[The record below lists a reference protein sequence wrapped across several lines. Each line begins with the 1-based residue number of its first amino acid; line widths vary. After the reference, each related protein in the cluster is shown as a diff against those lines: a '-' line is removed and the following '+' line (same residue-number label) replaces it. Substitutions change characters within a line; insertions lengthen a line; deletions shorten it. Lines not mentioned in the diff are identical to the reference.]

1 LDPSSV
7 IQIIIIIIL
16 LMLSAFF
23 SSAETAFTTINRI
36 HIRSLVEDGNKR
48 AKKVAE
54 LLENSGKLL
63 SAVLIGNT
71 IVNISASAIVTTFVI
86 NTFGSTA
93 TGTATG
99 IATGILT
106 ILVLIFGEIAPKTAA
121 TIHAEKIALSY
132 ATSISFVMF
141 ILTPVII
148 IINKLSKYALKL
160 FRIDSSRKKKLMTE
174 DELRTIVKVGHEDGI
189 IESEERRIINNLFD
203 FGDSQAKDIMIPRI
217 DMTLA
222 SVDSTYDEILEIF
235 RSEKYTR
242 IPIYEDTVD
251 NVIGIIN
258 VKDLL
263 LFDSRDAFNIRGI
276 LREPYFTYEYKN
288 TSELLAELRKTS
300 NNITI
305 VIDEYGSTVGMITLE
320 DLLEEIV
327 GEIRD
332 EYDDDEHDSIQK
344 INDNE
349 YRLDGYTKLDDLND
363 ILGLAIESE
372 DYDSIGGFI
381 IEKLDRLPFVND
393 YIELP
398 GIKLVVEAA
407 SNNRI
412 ETVHLY
418 LGPTYLND
426 TPETM

>member
-1 LDPSSV
+1 MDPSSV

-48 AKKVAE
+48 AKIVAD

-71 IVNISASAIVTTFVI
+71 IVNISASALVTTFVI
-86 NTFGSTA
+86 KLYGSA
-93 TGTATG
+93 ATG
-99 IATGILT
+99 IATGLLT
-106 ILVLIFGEIAPKTAA
+106 VLVLIFGEIAPKTAA

-132 ATSISFVMF
+132 ARSISLLMF
-141 ILTPVII
+141 ILTPIII
-148 IINKLSKYALKL
+148 IINKLSKYALKF

-174 DELRTIVKVGHEDGI
+174 TELRTIVKVGHEDGI

-263 LFDSRDAFNIRGI
+263 LFDTRDAFNIRGI

-363 ILGLAIESE
+363 FLALDIESE

-381 IEKLDRLPFVND
+381 IEKLDRLPNVND

-418 LGPTYLND
+418 LGTTHLND
-426 TPETM
+426 ESETI

>member
-48 AKKVAE
+48 AKKVAD
-54 LLENSGKLL
+54 LLEHSSKLL

-71 IVNISASAIVTTFVI
+71 IVNISASALVTTFVI
-86 NTFGSTA
+86 NLFGSAA

-106 ILVLIFGEIAPKTAA
+106 VLVLIFGEIAPKTAA
-121 TIHAEKIALSY
+121 TIHAEKIALTY
-132 ATSISFVMF
+132 ANAISFLMF

-148 IINKLSKYALKL
+148 IINKLSKYALKF
-160 FRIDSSRKKKLMTE
+160 FRIDSAKKKKLMTE
-174 DELRTIVKVGHEDGI
+174 NELRTIVTVGHEDGI

-242 IPIYEDTVD
+242 IPIYEETVD

-263 LFDSRDAFNIRGI
+263 LFDTRDAFNIRGI

-363 ILGLAIESE
+363 FLALDIESE

-381 IEKLDRLPFVND
+381 IEKLDRLPIVND

-398 GIKLVVEAA
+398 GIKLVVESA

-418 LGPTYLND
+418 LGPTNLD
-426 TPETM
+426 DVPETL

>member
-1 LDPSSV
+1 
-7 IQIIIIIIL
+7 
-16 LMLSAFF
+16 MLSAFF

-36 HIRSLVEDGNKR
+36 HIRSLAEDGNKR
-48 AKKVAE
+48 AKKVAA

-71 IVNISASAIVTTFVI
+71 IVNISASAIVTAFVI
-86 NTFGSTA
+86 NSFGSAA
-93 TGTATG
+93 TGIVTG

-121 TIHAEKIALSY
+121 TIHAEKLALSY
-132 ATSISFVMF
+132 AKPISFVMLV
-141 ILTPVII
+141 LTPVII
-148 IINKLSKYALKL
+148 IINKLSKYALK
-160 FRIDSSRKKKLMTE
+160 FFGIDSSKKKKLMTE
-174 DELRTIVKVGHEDGI
+174 DELRTIVTVGHEDGI

-263 LFDSRDAFNIRGI
+263 LFDTRDAFNIRGI

-305 VIDEYGSTVGMITLE
+305 VIDEY
-320 DLLEEIV
+320 
-327 GEIRD
+327 
-332 EYDDDEHDSIQK
+332 DDDEHDSIQK

-363 ILGLAIESE
+363 FLALDIESE

-381 IEKLDRLPFVND
+381 IEKLDRLPIVND

-398 GIKLVVEAA
+398 GIRLVVESA

-418 LGPTYLND
+418 LGPTSLGA
-426 TPETM
+426 TPETL

>member
-7 IQIIIIIIL
+7 IQIVIIFIL

-48 AKKVAE
+48 AAKVAE
-54 LLENSGKLL
+54 LLENPGKLL
-63 SAVLIGNT
+63 RAVIIGNT

-86 NTFGSTA
+86 NSFNSYGSTA
-93 TGTATG
+93 IG
-99 IATGILT
+99 IAIGIFT

-121 TIHAEKIALSY
+121 SIHAEKIALSY
-132 ATSISFVMF
+132 AGIISFVMF
-141 ILTPVII
+141 VLTPVII
-148 IINKLSKYALKL
+148 IINTLSKYTLKF
-160 FRIDSSRKKKLMTE
+160 FRINPDKKKKLMTE
-174 DELRTIVKVGHEDGI
+174 DELRSIVTVGHEDGI

-203 FGDSQAKDIMIPRI
+203 FGDTEAKDIMIPRI

-263 LFDSRDAFNIRGI
+263 LFDTRDAFNIRGI

-363 ILGLAIESE
+363 FLSLNIESE

-381 IEKLDRLPFVND
+381 IEKLDRLPNVND

-418 LGPTYLND
+418 LGLTNLND
-426 TPETM
+426 APEAL

>member
-7 IQIIIIIIL
+7 IQIVIIIIL

-48 AKKVAE
+48 AAKVAE

-71 IVNISASAIVTTFVI
+71 IVNITASAIVTTFVI
-86 NTFGSTA
+86 NSFGSA
-93 TGTATG
+93 AAG

-106 ILVLIFGEIAPKTAA
+106 VLVLIFGEIAPKTAA

-132 ATSISFVMF
+132 ARSISFVMF
-141 ILTPVII
+141 VFTPVIF
-148 IINKLSKYALKL
+148 IINKLSIYALKF
-160 FRIDSSRKKKLMTE
+160 FRINPDKKKKLMTE
-174 DELRTIVKVGHEDGI
+174 NELRTIVTVGHEDGI

-242 IPIYEDTVD
+242 IPIYEETVD

-263 LFDSRDAFNIRGI
+263 LFDTRDAFNIRGI

-363 ILGLAIESE
+363 FLSLNIESE

-381 IEKLDRLPFVND
+381 IEKLDRLPNVND

-418 LGPTYLND
+418 LGLTYLND
-426 TPETM
+426 APETL

>member
-48 AKKVAE
+48 AKKVAD
-54 LLENSGKLL
+54 LLEHSSKLL

-86 NTFGSTA
+86 NSFGS
-93 TGTATG
+93 TATG

-121 TIHAEKIALSY
+121 TIHAEKIALTY
-132 ATSISFVMF
+132 ANSISFLMF
-141 ILTPVII
+141 VLTPVII
-148 IINKLSKYALKL
+148 IINKLSKYALKF
-160 FRIDSSRKKKLMTE
+160 FRIDSSKKKKLMTE
-174 DELRTIVKVGHEDGI
+174 NELRTIVTVGHEDGI

-242 IPIYEDTVD
+242 IPIYEETVD

-263 LFDSRDAFNIRGI
+263 LFDTRDSFNIRGI

-363 ILGLAIESE
+363 FLALDIESE

-381 IEKLDRLPFVND
+381 IEKLDRLPIVND

-398 GIKLVVEAA
+398 GIRLVVEAA

-418 LGPTYLND
+418 LGPTELD
-426 TPETM
+426 GVTETN

>member
-1 LDPSSV
+1 MDPSSV

-36 HIRSLVEDGNKR
+36 HIRSLAEDGNKR

-71 IVNISASAIVTTFVI
+71 IVNISASAIVTAFVI
-86 NTFGSTA
+86 NSFGSEA
-93 TGTATG
+93 TGIVTG

-121 TIHAEKIALSY
+121 TIHAEKLALSY
-132 ATSISFVMF
+132 AKPISFVMF
-141 ILTPVII
+141 VLTPVII
-148 IINKLSKYALKL
+148 IINKLSKYALK
-160 FRIDSSRKKKLMTE
+160 FFGIDSSKKKKLMTE
-174 DELRTIVKVGHEDGI
+174 DELRTIVTVGHEDGI

-263 LFDSRDAFNIRGI
+263 LFDTRDAFNIRGI

-288 TSELLAELRKTS
+288 TAELLAELRKTS

-363 ILGLAIESE
+363 FLALDIESE

-381 IEKLDRLPFVND
+381 IEKLDRLPIVND

-398 GIKLVVEAA
+398 GIRLVVESA

-418 LGPTYLND
+418 LGPTSLGA
-426 TPETM
+426 TPETL

>member
-1 LDPSSV
+1 MDPSSV
-7 IQIIIIIIL
+7 IQILIIL
-16 LMLSAFF
+16 FLLLLSAFF

-36 HIRSLVEDGNKR
+36 HIRSLVEAGDKR
-48 AKKVAE
+48 AKKVAV

-71 IVNISASAIVTTFVI
+71 IVNISASALATTFVI
-86 NTFGSTA
+86 NIFGSA
-93 TGTATG
+93 STG

-106 ILVLIFGEIAPKTAA
+106 ILVLIFGEITPKTAA
-121 TIHAEKIALSY
+121 TIHAEKFALAY
-132 ATSISFVMF
+132 ATSISFLMF
-141 ILTPVII
+141 ALTPVII
-148 IINKLSKYALKL
+148 IINKLSLYALKFL
-160 FRIDSSRKKKLMTE
+160 RINPDNKKKHMTE
-174 DELRTIVKVGHEDGI
+174 TELRTIVNVGHEEGI

-222 SVDSTYDEILEIF
+222 SVDSTYDEILDIF
-235 RSEKYTR
+235 RNEKYTR
-242 IPIYEDTVD
+242 IPIFEDTVD

-263 LFDSRDAFNIRGI
+263 LFENRNTFNIRDI

-300 NNITI
+300 NNITV

-332 EYDDDEHDSIQK
+332 EYDEDEHDSIQK
-344 INDNE
+344 INDSE
-349 YRLDGYTKLDDLND
+349 YRLDGSTKLDDLNEFLD
-363 ILGLAIESE
+363 LNIESE

-381 IEKLDRLPFVND
+381 IEKLDRLPFEND

-398 GIKLVVEAA
+398 GIKLVVEST

-418 LGPTYLND
+418 LEPTYLND
-426 TPETM
+426 APDTI

>member
-1 LDPSSV
+1 MDPSSV

-48 AKKVAE
+48 AKKVAD
-54 LLENSGKLL
+54 LLEHSSKLL

-86 NTFGSTA
+86 NSFGS
-93 TGTATG
+93 TATG

-121 TIHAEKIALSY
+121 TIHAEKIALTY
-132 ATSISFVMF
+132 ANSISFLMF
-141 ILTPVII
+141 VLTPVII
-148 IINKLSKYALKL
+148 IINKLSKYALKF
-160 FRIDSSRKKKLMTE
+160 FRIDSSKKKKLMTE
-174 DELRTIVKVGHEDGI
+174 NELRTIVTVGHEDGI

-242 IPIYEDTVD
+242 IPIYEETVD

-263 LFDSRDAFNIRGI
+263 LFDTRDSFNIRGI

-363 ILGLAIESE
+363 FLALDIESE

-381 IEKLDRLPFVND
+381 IEKLDRLPIVND

-398 GIKLVVEAA
+398 GIRLVVEAA

-418 LGPTYLND
+418 LGPTELD
-426 TPETM
+426 GVTETN

>member
-1 LDPSSV
+1 MDPSSV
-7 IQIIIIIIL
+7 IQIVIIIIL

-48 AKKVAE
+48 AKIVAD

-71 IVNISASAIVTTFVI
+71 IVNISASALVTTFVI
-86 NTFGSTA
+86 NLFGSA
-93 TGTATG
+93 ATG
-99 IATGILT
+99 IATGLLT
-106 ILVLIFGEIAPKTAA
+106 VLVLIFGEIAPKTAA

-132 ATSISFVMF
+132 ARSISLLMF
-141 ILTPVII
+141 ILTPIII
-148 IINKLSKYALKL
+148 IINKLSKYALKF

-174 DELRTIVKVGHEDGI
+174 TELRTIVKVGHEDGI
-189 IESEERRIINNLFD
+189 IETEERRIINNLFD

-222 SVDSTYDEILEIF
+222 NVDSTYDEILEIF

-242 IPIYEDTVD
+242 IPIFEDTVD

-263 LFDSRDAFNIRGI
+263 LFDTRDAFNIRGI

-332 EYDDDEHDSIQK
+332 EYDEDEHDSIQK

-363 ILGLAIESE
+363 FLHLDIESE

-412 ETVHLY
+412 ETVHLF

-426 TPETM
+426 ASENI

>member
-1 LDPSSV
+1 MAPSSV
-7 IQIIIIIIL
+7 IQIVIIIIL

-48 AKKVAE
+48 AAKVAE

-63 SAVLIGNT
+63 STVLIGNT
-71 IVNISASAIVTTFVI
+71 IVNISASAVVTTFVI
-86 NTFGSTA
+86 NSFGSA
-93 TGTATG
+93 AAG

-106 ILVLIFGEIAPKTAA
+106 VLVLIFGEIAPKTAA

-132 ATSISFVMF
+132 AKIISLLMFV
-141 ILTPVII
+141 LTPVII
-148 IINKLSKYALKL
+148 IINRLSIYALKF
-160 FRIDSSRKKKLMTE
+160 FRISPARKKKLMTE
-174 DELRTIVKVGHEDGI
+174 NELRTIVTVGHEDGI

-222 SVDSTYDEILEIF
+222 NVDSTYDEILGIF

-242 IPIYEDTVD
+242 IPIFEDTVD

-263 LFDSRDAFNIRGI
+263 LFDTRDAFSIRGI

-363 ILGLAIESE
+363 FLSLNIESE

-381 IEKLDRLPFVND
+381 IEKLDRLPNVND

-418 LGPTYLND
+418 LGTAYSND
-426 TPETM
+426 APGIL

>member
-36 HIRSLVEDGNKR
+36 HIRSLAEDGNKR
-48 AKKVAE
+48 AKKVAA

-71 IVNISASAIVTTFVI
+71 IVNISASAIVTAFVI
-86 NTFGSTA
+86 NSFGSAA
-93 TGTATG
+93 TGIVTG

-121 TIHAEKIALSY
+121 TIHAEKLALSY
-132 ATSISFVMF
+132 AKPISFVMLV
-141 ILTPVII
+141 LTPVII
-148 IINKLSKYALKL
+148 IINKLSKYALK
-160 FRIDSSRKKKLMTE
+160 FFGIDSSKKKKLMTE
-174 DELRTIVKVGHEDGI
+174 DELRTIVTVGHEDGI

-263 LFDSRDAFNIRGI
+263 LFDTRDAFNIRGI

-363 ILGLAIESE
+363 FLALDIESE

-381 IEKLDRLPFVND
+381 IEKLDRLPIVND

-398 GIKLVVEAA
+398 GIRLVVESA

-418 LGPTYLND
+418 LGPTSLGA
-426 TPETM
+426 TPETL

>member
-1 LDPSSV
+1 MDPSSV
-7 IQIIIIIIL
+7 IQIVIIFIL

-48 AKKVAE
+48 AAKVAE
-54 LLENSGKLL
+54 LLENPGKLL
-63 SAVLIGNT
+63 RAVIIGNT

-86 NTFGSTA
+86 NSFNSYGSTA
-93 TGTATG
+93 IG
-99 IATGILT
+99 IAIGIFT

-121 TIHAEKIALSY
+121 SIHAEKIALSY
-132 ATSISFVMF
+132 AGIISFVMF
-141 ILTPVII
+141 VLTPVII
-148 IINKLSKYALKL
+148 IINTLSKYTLKF
-160 FRIDSSRKKKLMTE
+160 FRINPDKKKKLMTE
-174 DELRTIVKVGHEDGI
+174 DELRSIVTVGHEDGI

-203 FGDSQAKDIMIPRI
+203 FGDTEAKDIMIPRI

-222 SVDSTYDEILEIF
+222 SVDSSYDEILEIF

-242 IPIYEDTVD
+242 IPIYEETVD

-263 LFDSRDAFNIRGI
+263 LFDTRDAFNIRGI

-363 ILGLAIESE
+363 FLSLNIESE

-381 IEKLDRLPFVND
+381 IEKLDRLPNVND

-418 LGPTYLND
+418 LGLTNLND
-426 TPETM
+426 APETL

>member
-7 IQIIIIIIL
+7 IQIVIIIIL

-48 AKKVAE
+48 AKIVAD

-71 IVNISASAIVTTFVI
+71 IVNISASALVTTFVI
-86 NTFGSTA
+86 NLFGSA
-93 TGTATG
+93 ATG
-99 IATGILT
+99 IATGLLT
-106 ILVLIFGEIAPKTAA
+106 VLVLIFGEIAPKTAA

-132 ATSISFVMF
+132 ARSISLLMF
-141 ILTPVII
+141 ILTPIII
-148 IINKLSKYALKL
+148 IINKLSKYALKF

-174 DELRTIVKVGHEDGI
+174 TELRTIVKVGHEDGI
-189 IESEERRIINNLFD
+189 IETEERRIINNLFD

-222 SVDSTYDEILEIF
+222 NVDSTYDEILEIF

-242 IPIYEDTVD
+242 IPIFEDTVD

-263 LFDSRDAFNIRGI
+263 LFDTRDAFNIRGI

-332 EYDDDEHDSIQK
+332 EYDEDEHDSIQK

-363 ILGLAIESE
+363 FLHLDIESE

-426 TPETM
+426 ASETI

>member
-1 LDPSSV
+1 MDPSSV
-7 IQIIIIIIL
+7 IQIVIIIIL

-48 AKKVAE
+48 AKIVAD

-71 IVNISASAIVTTFVI
+71 IVNISASALVTTFVI
-86 NTFGSTA
+86 NLFGSA
-93 TGTATG
+93 ATG
-99 IATGILT
+99 IATGLLT
-106 ILVLIFGEIAPKTAA
+106 VLVLIFGEIAPKTAA

-132 ATSISFVMF
+132 ARSISLLMF
-141 ILTPVII
+141 ILTPIII
-148 IINKLSKYALKL
+148 IINKLSKYALKF

-174 DELRTIVKVGHEDGI
+174 TELRTIVKVGHEDGI
-189 IESEERRIINNLFD
+189 IETEERRIINNLFD

-222 SVDSTYDEILEIF
+222 NVDSTYDEILEIF

-242 IPIYEDTVD
+242 IPIFEDTVD

-263 LFDSRDAFNIRGI
+263 LFDTRDAFNIRGI

-332 EYDDDEHDSIQK
+332 EYDEDEHDSIQK

-363 ILGLAIESE
+363 FLHLDIESE

-418 LGPTYLND
+418 LGPTNLDDVSFNI
-426 TPETM
+426 

>member
-1 LDPSSV
+1 MDPSSV
-7 IQIIIIIIL
+7 IQIVIIIIL

-48 AKKVAE
+48 AKIVAD

-86 NTFGSTA
+86 NSFGIA
-93 TGTATG
+93 ATG

-106 ILVLIFGEIAPKTAA
+106 LLVLIFGEIAPKTAA

-132 ATSISFVMF
+132 AKSISFVMF
-141 ILTPVII
+141 VLTPII
-148 IINKLSKYALKL
+148 FIINKLSKYALK
-160 FRIDSSRKKKLMTE
+160 FFGIDSSKKKKLMTE
-174 DELRTIVKVGHEDGI
+174 DELRTIVTVGHEDGI

-263 LFDSRDAFNIRGI
+263 LFDTRDAFNIRGI

-363 ILGLAIESE
+363 FLALDIESE

-381 IEKLDRLPFVND
+381 IEKLDRLPIVND

-398 GIKLVVEAA
+398 GIRLVVESA

-418 LGPTYLND
+418 LGPTSLGA
-426 TPETM
+426 TPETL

>member
-7 IQIIIIIIL
+7 IQIIIIIVL

-23 SSAETAFTTINRI
+23 SSAETAFTTINKI

-48 AKKVAE
+48 AKKVAD
-54 LLENSGKLL
+54 LLEHSGKLL

-86 NTFGSTA
+86 NSFGSA
-93 TGTATG
+93 ATG

-106 ILVLIFGEIAPKTAA
+106 LLVLIFGEIAPKTAA

-132 ATSISFVMF
+132 AKSISFVMF
-141 ILTPVII
+141 VLTPII
-148 IINKLSKYALKL
+148 FIINKLSKYALKF
-160 FRIDSSRKKKLMTE
+160 FRIDSAKKKKLMTE
-174 DELRTIVKVGHEDGI
+174 DELRTIVTVGHEDGI

-242 IPIYEDTVD
+242 IPIYEETVD

-263 LFDSRDAFNIRGI
+263 LFDSRDAFHIRGI

-363 ILGLAIESE
+363 FLALDIESE

-381 IEKLDRLPFVND
+381 IEKLDRLPVVND

-418 LGPTYLND
+418 LS
-426 TPETM
+426 

>member
-1 LDPSSV
+1 LDPSSI
-7 IQIIIIIIL
+7 IQIIIIIL
-16 LMLSAFF
+16 LIMLSAFF

-36 HIRSLVEDGNKR
+36 HIRSLVEDGNKQ
-48 AKKVAE
+48 AKKVSD

-71 IVNISASAIVTTFVI
+71 IVNISASALVTTFVM
-86 NTFGSTA
+86 NSYGSA
-93 TGTATG
+93 ATG
-99 IATGILT
+99 IATGLLT

-132 ATSISFVMF
+132 AKAIAFVMF
-141 ILTPVII
+141 VLTPVII
-148 IINKLSKYALKL
+148 IINKLSKYALKF
-160 FRIDSSRKKKLMTE
+160 FRIDSSKKKKLMTE
-174 DELRTIVKVGHEDGI
+174 DELRTIVTVGHEDGI

-263 LFDSRDAFNIRGI
+263 LFDTRDAFHIRGI

-332 EYDDDEHDSIQK
+332 EYDEDEHDSIQK
-344 INDNE
+344 INENE

-363 ILGLAIESE
+363 FLGLEIESE

-381 IEKLDRLPFVND
+381 IENLDRLPIVND

-418 LGPTYLND
+418 LGPTNLDDVSFNI
-426 TPETM
+426 